1 MWKMIELKVPPP
13 LQLEVNKLNITRMQA
28 EFNALSLEEV
38 SEVPRNKVIESESES
53 GFGNA

>member
-1 MWKMIELKVPPP
+1 MIELKVPPP